1 MTPKMF
7 LFCGGSTSVDDKAP
21 KPLMKIRG
29 EQTLIRYFLDHVQ
42 DNYLHQPETIYVL
55 CDTDQV
61 PFYKSEL
68 KFSGQSFNLEICA
81 CGQTTSTY
89 QKFSWA
95 IENICESKELLHFT
109 YPDIFHSCQS
119 FQKQLYFTPRDLI
132 SISATTFSSR
142 FPRLFIN
149 PLTNELRGIS
159 NYVSPVPANP
169 MHIFA
174 GDLFGNSDLFSALLS
189 EFKNVS
195 TLISPS
201 LEFDFFFWLINNQRA
216 HPVLLKQE
224 RFWVDSIRDFER
236 LVTKDQRTE

>member
-1 MTPKMF
+1 M
-7 LFCGGSTSVDDKAP
+7 DDKAP

-42 DNYLHQPETIYVL
+42 DNYFHQPKTIYVL

-68 KFSGQSFNLEICA
+68 KFSGQSFNLEIYA

-119 FQKQLYFTPRDLI
+119 FQKSGHPCHQNV
-132 SISATTFSSR
+132 A
-142 FPRLFIN
+142 
-149 PLTNELRGIS
+149 
-159 NYVSPVPANP
+159 ANP
-169 MHIFA
+169 SPTLSVATRYKAVPGHMRL
-174 GDLFGNSDLFSALLS
+174 DLSLGSA
-189 EFKNVS
+189 
-195 TLISPS
+195 
-201 LEFDFFFWLINNQRA
+201 RC
-216 HPVLLKQE
+216 
-224 RFWVDSIRDFER
+224 R
-236 LVTKDQRTE
+236 LVT